1 MGRISQRLKESYIVV
16 ISCTVLI
23 TSLCFVIRNM
33 HNTMKHITTP
43 PFEVELV
50 KDISNDDNII
60 EVSTSK
66 YMNEGEYCII
76 FEVIGN
82 DKTIVS
88 DMNEF
93 SYENWLKASLTRE
106 NTYRYVLKGEYSG
119 PQLIK
124 VTVSGETGE
133 SDFIIP
139 FEDR

>member
-1 MGRISQRLKESYIVV
+1 
-16 ISCTVLI
+16 
-23 TSLCFVIRNM
+23 
-33 HNTMKHITTP
+33 MKHITTP

-93 SYENWLKASLTRE
+93 MRIGLVQLLPEKTPTDMLSKESIQGHNSLRSQYLE
-106 NTYRYVLKGEYSG
+106 RDKR
-119 PQLIK
+119 
-124 VTVSGETGE
+124 
-133 SDFIIP
+133 DFLIP